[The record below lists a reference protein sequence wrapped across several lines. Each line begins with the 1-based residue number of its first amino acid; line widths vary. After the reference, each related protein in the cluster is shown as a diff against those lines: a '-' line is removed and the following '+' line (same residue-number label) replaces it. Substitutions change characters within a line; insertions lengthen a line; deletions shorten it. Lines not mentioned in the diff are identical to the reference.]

1 MPPFQHALFSLLLS
15 FFAAHACAQTALQQ
29 DSTIAQVDIKAS
41 AAAYDARRDDT
52 AAKIVVN
59 QDELL
64 KYGDSSVAA
73 VLRRLPGITV
83 GGVPGRGGEI
93 RMRGLGNGYTQ
104 ILLNGAPAPPGFALD
119 TLAPELIERVEIMR
133 AATAEYST
141 QAIAGTINIVLRR
154 AIVKGQREVKLG
166 VRSENGQ
173 QGTNPNFQVADRA
186 GIWSYAIAG
195 GINYNRQDRPDGGF
209 TVMRDP
215 DSNATVRRDQANT
228 SRGLY
233 KNVHL
238 SARVN
243 VNLGPDDTVTWQT
256 FMNAA
261 RFDGVWRER
270 TTTHL
275 GAAPRFA
282 AGIGAVGDGS
292 AAVRTDVTWLHKM
305 AGNAKL
311 EIKAGGNDARRDNA
325 FAGHYAGADTAPLLD
340 RTIDVDTH
348 DRGATASAKYT
359 TRIVAG
365 HTLAAG
371 WDSARSGRS
380 EGRTQRER
388 ALAGTSAVHLDQD
401 FDATVTRV
409 ALFAQDDWTI
419 DKQWSGYVGV
429 RWEGIRTRVDDTVG
443 NATHVWSPLFQ
454 ALYKIPGAWHDQLR
468 LALTRTYKA
477 PALVSVIP
485 RRILA
490 TNNSA
495 TTPDTQGNP
504 AIRPELASGLD
515 IAFEHDLAGGGLLSA
530 SGYMRRIS
538 DNVRNTI
545 FLVDGAWV
553 SMPVNTGSA
562 RAHGIELEAKF
573 ALRSWSRAAPAV
585 DVRASLAR
593 NWSRLDAVPAPNNRL
608 VNQTPA
614 SANLGLDYQA
624 GKLPLT
630 LGASYSFQN
639 GGAVRFSANE
649 FDYTRPKRVLDLY
662 ALIRLRKGHQLRL
675 SVANALHQNDMSAT
689 TWVDDSGALSDAVIT
704 PTAPL
709 FRVALELKL

>member
-1 MPPFQHALFSLLLS
+1 MPSTCRMFSPLLLS
-15 FFAAHACAQTALQQ
+15 LLATHACAQEAPLQ
-29 DSTIAQVDIKAS
+29 DSTIPQVEIKAS
-41 AAAYDARRDDT
+41 ATAYDARRDDT

-64 KYGDSSVAA
+64 KYGDSSVAS
-73 VLRRLPGITV
+73 VLKRLPGITV
-83 GGVPGRGGEI
+83 SGVPGRGGEI

-104 ILLNGAPAPPGFALD
+104 ILLNGEPAPPGFALD

-133 AATAEYST
+133 APTAEYST
-141 QAIAGTINIVLRR
+141 QAIAGTINIVLKR
-154 AIVKGQREVKLG
+154 AILKGQRDVKLG
-166 VRSENGQ
+166 VRAENGQ
-173 QGTNPNFQVADRA
+173 QGTNPNFQVSDRV
-186 GIWSYAIAG
+186 GIYSYAIAG
-195 GINYNRQDRPDGGF
+195 GINYNRQDRPEGGF
-209 TVMRDP
+209 AVMRDP
-215 DSNATVRRDQANT
+215 EGNTTTRRDLANT

-238 SARVN
+238 APRVN
-243 VNLGPDDTVTWQT
+243 VNLGPDDTVTSQT

-261 RFDGVWRER
+261 RFDGMWSER
-270 TTTHL
+270 TATRL

-282 AGIGAVGDGS
+282 AGTGAVGDSS

-305 AGNAKL
+305 TGEAKV
-311 EIKAGGNDARRDNA
+311 EVKAGGNVARRDND
-325 FAGHYAGADTAPLLD
+325 FAGQYAGADTLPLLA
-340 RTIDVDTH
+340 RTIDIDTQ
-348 DRGATASAKYT
+348 DLGATASVKYT

-371 WDSARSGRS
+371 WDSARSQRS

-388 ALAGTSAVHLDQD
+388 TLAGTPAVNLDQD

-419 DKQWSGYVGV
+419 DKQWSGYVGL
-429 RWEGIRTRVDDTVG
+429 RWEGIRTRVDGTVD
-443 NATHVWSPLFQ
+443 NASHVWSPLFQ
-454 ALYKIPGAWHDQLR
+454 ALYKIPGAGNDQLR

-477 PALVSVIP
+477 PALVNVIP

-495 TTPDTQGNP
+495 TTPDRQGNP

-515 IAFEHDLAGGGLLSA
+515 LAFEHYLAGGGLLSA

-538 DNVRNTI
+538 DNERNNI
-545 FLVDGAWV
+545 FLVEGAWV

-573 ALRSWSRAAPAV
+573 ALRSWSKAAPAI
-585 DVRASLAR
+585 DVRANLAR
-593 NWSRLDAVPAPNNRL
+593 NWSRLDSVPAPNNRL
-608 VNQTPA
+608 VSQTPV

-624 GKLPLT
+624 DKLPLT

-639 GGAVRFSANE
+639 GGPVRFSANE
-649 FDYTRPKRVLDLY
+649 FDYAGPKRVLDLY
-662 ALIRLRKGHQLRL
+662 ALITLGTGRQLRL
-675 SVANALHQNDMSAT
+675 SVANALHQDYMTAT
-689 TWVDDSGALSDAVIT
+689 TWVDGSGALSDAVIT
-704 PTAPL
+704 PTAAL